1 MPISAYS
8 ILAFLVFSI
17 GVFGVITRRNMI
29 GILLSLELMLNS
41 VNLNLVALSR
51 AHGHTNGQVL
61 AFFAIAITVAE
72 VAIGLSIAIL
82 MFRIKKAVD
91 ADKMDLMKW

>member
-1 MPISAYS
+1 MPPSSYS

-17 GVFGVITRRNMI
+17 GVFGVLTRRNMI
-29 GILLSLELMLNS
+29 GILLSIEVMLNA

-51 AHGHTNGQVL
+51 AHGHTVGQV
-61 AFFAIAITVAE
+61 FALFTIAITVAE

-82 MFRIKKAVD
+82 MFRIRKRVD
-91 ADKMDLMKW
+91 ADHMDLMKW

>member
-1 MPISAYS
+1 MPVSAYS

-29 GILLSLELMLNS
+29 GIMLSLELMLNS

-51 AHGHTNGQVL
+51 AYGHTNGQVF

-72 VAIGLSIAIL
+72 VAVGLSIAIL
-82 MFRIKKAVD
+82 MFRIKRAVD

>member
-8 ILAFLVFSI
+8 ILAFLIFSI

-51 AHGHTNGQVL
+51 AHGHANGQVF

-72 VAIGLSIAIL
+72 VAVGLSIAIL
-82 MFRIKKAVD
+82 MFRIKKVVD
-91 ADKMDLMKW
+91 ADKFDLMKW